1 MGRVGRSTPIRE
13 PSSTSSSEGTGSI
26 SSHLPRDSVFK
37 HSYKGSLD
45 RQMWGTKVTHRSHRA
60 CFSRHALP
68 GFSCHLSGLGGGRSV
83 EPTALTSDPGG
94 EDAFR
99 PCNDAAPFALFGL

>member
-45 RQMWGTKVTHRSHRA
+45 RQMWGTEATEPASPGMPFQGLA
-60 CFSRHALP
+60 ATCLGWEEAEAWSLP
-68 GFSCHLSGLGGGRSV
+68 
-83 EPTALTSDPGG
+83 P
-94 EDAFR
+94 
-99 PCNDAAPFALFGL
+99 